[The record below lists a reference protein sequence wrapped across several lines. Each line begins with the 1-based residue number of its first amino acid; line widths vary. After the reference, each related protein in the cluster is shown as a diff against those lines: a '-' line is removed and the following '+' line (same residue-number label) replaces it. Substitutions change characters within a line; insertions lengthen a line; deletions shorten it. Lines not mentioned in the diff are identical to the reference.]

1 MTDRTRPGPRER
13 LLATAEQLTYAE
25 GLNVG
30 VDALLRDA
38 NVARRSLYEHFGGK
52 DGLLVEV
59 LRRSTE
65 ADLRRYREVMDA
77 AGTDPRDRLLAIFDD
92 LETVTSGPEF
102 RGCRYLAADL
112 ALPRA
117 QHPVHAVSA
126 AYRAKVHE
134 LLRAECDALGRD
146 DADELA
152 DRIHLLIE
160 GVLASAAFGAID
172 QPARTA
178 RGIVAEAIVPGRV
191 AGSGS

>member
-13 LLATAEQLTYAE
+13 LLVAAEQLTYAE
-25 GLNVG
+25 GLHVG

-65 ADLRRYREVMDA
+65 EDLRKYRETMDA

-92 LETVTSGPEF
+92 LDAVTSDPSF
-102 RGCRYLAADL
+102 RGCRYLGADL
-112 ALPRA
+112 ALPA
-117 QHPVHAVSA
+117 AEHPVHAVSA

-134 LLRAECDALGRD
+134 LLRAECEALGSG

-178 RGIVAEAIVPGRV
+178 RRIVAEAIAAPG
-191 AGSGS
+191 S